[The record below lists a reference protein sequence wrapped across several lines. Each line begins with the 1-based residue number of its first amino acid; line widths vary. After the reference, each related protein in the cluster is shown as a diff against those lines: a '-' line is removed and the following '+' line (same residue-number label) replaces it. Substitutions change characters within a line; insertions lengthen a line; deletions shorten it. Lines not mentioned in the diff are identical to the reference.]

1 MRPCFTFKA
10 KAADQP
16 AVVAIDD
23 EIGFWGTQAK
33 DFRASLDAVEG
44 NTLRVEINSPGGD
57 VFAGLGMYN
66 MLRAWA
72 SEEGRTLVTR
82 VTGLAAS
89 MASVLALAGDR
100 REMPANT
107 FAMVHSPSSLVWGT
121 ADEMREHADTLD
133 KIKASMKAIY
143 MERMGVDEAKV
154 TEILAKDTWFSA
166 EEAKEL
172 GFATDVTDAV
182 VATAK
187 FDLVRADLPAH
198 VQAVFKAEKQ
208 DPKPEPTPEPEPKP
222 EPEVVPNTPVA
233 EQIATEAKTAG
244 FEALAPF
251 FAINFDNLDAAKAR
265 MQEAREI
272 TALHNLV
279 GKSGDSAAAI
289 RAGKTTA
296 EVRAAL
302 VEAMAA
308 DDEENHTSTA
318 RKDEKGKGAAV
329 SSSLNPTQIWNS
341 HNAKAKKDAK

>member
-154 TEILAKDTWFSA
+154 TEILAKETWFSA

-208 DPKPEPTPEPEPKP
+208 ESKSEPKP
-222 EPEVVPNTPVA
+222 EPEVVPNTPMA
-233 EQIATEAKTAG
+233 EQIATEAKAVG
-244 FEALAPF
+244 LEALAPF
-251 FAINFDNLDAAKAR
+251 FAINFDNLDAAKSR

-279 GKSGDSAAAI
+279 GKSGDSVAAI
-289 RAGKTTA
+289 RAGKTVA

-302 VEAMAA
+302 VEAMATE
-308 DDEENHTSTA
+308 DEENHTSTA

-341 HNAKAKKDAK
+341 HNAKVKKDAK